1 MKIKMKNNS
10 IIIFIVI
17 VIVILF
23 FSIYFGCSHQ
33 CYNKRE
39 GLTSK
44 SNQPSSK
51 TIELVISR
59 YNEDLQWMKN
69 EPFDDYPNI
78 IIYNKGPNENF
89 YRKPTSSIVNVKN
102 VGRCDHTYLYH
113 IIQNYDK
120 LKDITVFLPGSADMG
135 FKIKQTTD
143 LFNEIK
149 KKNQAVFVNTRTFP
163 ETLREVYGDFQLD
176 EWKASDERNVSIN
189 SESKLELSKY
199 RPYGKWYDQYLK
211 DNKAHTL
218 SFYGIFSV
226 AKEDIIQH
234 PKSYYENLI
243 QDLSNSSNPEV
254 GHYFERSWVAI
265 FHPLKK
271 TVLIPE

>member
-1 MKIKMKNNS
+1 MKIKNVTLIV
-10 IIIFIVI
+10 IIIIS
-17 VIVILF
+17 ILLV
-23 FSIYFGCSHQ
+23 SIYFGCSRH
-33 CYNKRE
+33 CNKRE
-39 GLTSK
+39 GLSK
-44 SNQPSSK
+44 S
-51 TIELVISR
+51 IELVVSR
-59 YNEDLQWMKN
+59 YNEDLNWMKN
-69 EPFDDYPNI
+69 EPFNDYPNV
-78 IIYNKGPNENF
+78 IIYNKGPNNNF
-89 YRKPTSSIVNVKN
+89 YHKPTSSIVNIKN

-135 FKIKQTTD
+135 FKIKQTLY
-143 LFNEIK
+143 LFNEIE
-149 KKNQAVFVNTRTFP
+149 KNHQAVFVNTRTFP
-163 ETLREVYGDFQLD
+163 QTLREVYGDFQLD

-199 RPYGKWYDQYLK
+199 RPYGKWYDHYLSK
-211 DNKAHTL
+211 EGAHTL

-226 AKEDIIQH
+226 AKDDIIQH

-271 TVLIPE
+271 TKLIPEQ